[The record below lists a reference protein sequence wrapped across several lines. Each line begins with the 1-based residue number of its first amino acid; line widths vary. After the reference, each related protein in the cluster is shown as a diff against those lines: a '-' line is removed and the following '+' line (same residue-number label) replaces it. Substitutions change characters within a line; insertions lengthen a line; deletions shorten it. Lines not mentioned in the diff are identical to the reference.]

1 MMSLSAEYALRA
13 TVCVAGSPR
22 GAPMTT
28 QQIADVSHIPVGYL
42 AKVMQTLVR
51 GGLVSSQRGVNGGF
65 TLARSA
71 EQISL
76 WDVVRLEDGSS
87 RIEHCP
93 LGIAAH
99 GTALCPLHRKLDRI
113 AATAESMLAEVSIA
127 EMVQVANAKSSKP
140 TCRGPSPRPAALVSL
155 KVHAAK

>member
-13 TVCVAGSPR
+13 VVCIAGSPND
-22 GAPMTT
+22 APMTT
-28 QQIADVSHIPVGYL
+28 QQIAEVSHIPVGYL

-65 TLARSA
+65 TLARPA
-71 EQISL
+71 DQISL
-76 WDVVRLEDGSS
+76 WDVVHLEDGSS

-99 GTALCPLHRKLDRI
+99 GTTLCPLHSKLDRV

-127 EMVQVANAKSSKP
+127 EMVEAASKP
-140 TCRGPSPRPAALVSL
+140 GNKPACRGPAPKPAAFVTL

>member
-13 TVCVAGSPR
+13 VVCIAGSPNS
-22 GAPMTT
+22 APMTT
-28 QQIADVSHIPVGYL
+28 QQIAEVSHIPVGYL

-65 TLARSA
+65 TLARPSD
-71 EQISL
+71 QISL
-76 WDVVRLEDGSS
+76 WDVVHLEDGSS

-99 GTALCPLHRKLDRI
+99 GTTLCPLHRRLDRV

-127 EMVQVANAKSSKP
+127 EMVEASISKQ
-140 TCRGPSPRPAALVSL
+140 TCRGPAPKPAAFVNL